1 MEIRTFS
8 DFCAGIGGFRLA
20 MESIGMTCTYS
31 AEYSEDSVKTYNKNF
46 NDSIEIA
53 DITQLNPKALP
64 DFDVM
69 CAGFPC
75 QPFSIAGKRLGLQD
89 ERSGVLPM
97 LVEIIKQKKP
107 KIILLEN
114 VKNFESFG
122 QGSLLDETKKS
133 IKDIGYSVFHSVL
146 DAARFGL
153 PQTRKRIFILAIS
166 NEYEVNDFVFPIGS
180 SKQVPFRNYLM
191 HGDNSIP
198 ITQKWE
204 EYIDFYSGIKNQSD
218 LSFIPP
224 KTRVSLE
231 RADKNL
237 DLQDCIFQMR
247 SSGIRAVSIDKPLP
261 TFAVS
266 ISGGG
271 AMIPVY
277 SKERRHLNLIEI
289 KRIMGFPDL
298 FEFPVSRTS
307 AIKQL
312 ANAVCP
318 QVVESVMSSVLYRIK
333 NKINQPRVNDGELGQ
348 LYLPL

>member
-1 MEIRTFS
+1 MSIHTFS

-20 MESIGMTCTYS
+20 MESLGMTCSFT
-31 AEYSEDSVKTYNKNF
+31 AEFNEDAVRTYNKNF
-46 NDSIEIA
+46 KDFVKVI
-53 DITQLNPKALP
+53 DITEIDVESLP
-64 DFDVM
+64 DFDLM

-75 QPFSIAGKRLGLQD
+75 QPFSIAGKRLGLLD
-89 ERSGVLPM
+89 DRSGVLPK
-97 LVEIIKQKKP
+97 LIEIIKYKKP

-114 VKNFESFG
+114 VKNFENFG
-122 QGSLLDETKKS
+122 GGSLLNETKSS
-133 IKDIGYSVFHSVL
+133 IADIGYSVFHSVL

-153 PQTRKRIFILAIS
+153 PQFRKRIFILAIS
-166 NEYEVNDFVFPIGS
+166 NEYEVKDFIFPAGS
-180 SKQVPFRNYLM
+180 SKQVSFRDYLM
-191 HGDNSIP
+191 HDDKTIP
-198 ITQKWE
+198 ITQRWE
-204 EYIDFYSGIKNQSD
+204 EYIDFYTGIKKQSD
-218 LSFIPP
+218 LSFTPP

-231 RADKNL
+231 RADNNL
-237 DLQDCIFQMR
+237 DLQDCVFQIR

-289 KRIMGFPDL
+289 KRIMGFPDS

-318 QVVESVMSSVLYRIK
+318 QVVQSVMSSVLYRIE
-333 NKINQPRVNDGELGQ
+333 NKRNKPRVNDEERGQ